1 MKVLINNKQAAKNI
15 CDCKFLKSL
24 IGLRFRKSFQPYDCF
39 IIYMA
44 PDSVLDSFFVNFEFY
59 AAWVNQQG
67 RVIKFEICRQKKL
80 FAPVIGQARVYE
92 FPAEKK
98 LKIKI
103 GDKIEVKI

>member
-1 MKVLINNKQAAKNI
+1 
-15 CDCKFLKSL
+15 
-24 IGLRFRKSFQPYDCF
+24 
-39 IIYMA
+39 MA

-59 AAWVNQQG
+59 AAWVNGQG
-67 RVIKFEICRQKKL
+67 RVIKFEACRQKKF
-80 FAPVIGQARVYE
+80 FAPIIGQARVYE